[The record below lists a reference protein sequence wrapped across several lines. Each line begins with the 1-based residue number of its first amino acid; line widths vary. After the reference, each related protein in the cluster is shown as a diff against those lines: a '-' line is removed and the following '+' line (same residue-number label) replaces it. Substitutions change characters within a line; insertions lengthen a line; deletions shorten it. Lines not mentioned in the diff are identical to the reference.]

1 MPDPVVRI
9 RPRIFAR
16 VKEKADAQGVTL
28 KEWVEKVLLVE
39 LAKPESLTPEA
50 RPRWPV
56 VRK

>member
-1 MPDPVVRI
+1 MADPVIRM

-39 LAKPESLTPEA
+39 LAKPDSFTPEA
-50 RPRWPV
+50 KSRWPP
-56 VRK
+56 VRQ